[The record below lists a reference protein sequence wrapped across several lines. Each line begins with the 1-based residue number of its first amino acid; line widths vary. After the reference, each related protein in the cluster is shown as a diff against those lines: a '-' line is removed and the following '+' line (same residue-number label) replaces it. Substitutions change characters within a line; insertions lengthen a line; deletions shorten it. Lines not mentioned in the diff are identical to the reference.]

1 MQEYDESFFRA
12 KANKRAGITW
22 LALIFI
28 ATIYYGIKTKNG
40 EIARGYFIAFTVV
53 GWVTYITGYIV
64 SMIKGKAAK
73 EYKWVLGIC
82 YLLFYAVIAWTAL
95 DKISYIFILPLLSI
109 LILYKDPKFIKM
121 IMWFTLFV
129 LISSNIYK
137 GVAKGMMDFVA
148 SEECA
153 LQFAIVLCCFA
164 CCSSIR
170 IMSSL
175 SSFAIV
181 LCCFACTNM
190 AIRHLVESDGALTG
204 SIESE
209 LAQVVQTV
217 EQVKDASNS
226 IVDGVTVV
234 RELADENKQGANNV
248 VKDMGTLAK
257 NNGILND
264 KTVSSIEMT
273 KVIDT
278 QVKDVSDLMEEFSKL
293 IEKSVE
299 HADLSA
305 DELTE
310 VVEITN
316 RMSALSSKIETILET
331 FKKEFEN
338 VKQETSTIEGITSQ
352 TNLLAL
358 NASIEAARAG
368 EAGKGFA
375 VVADQIRSLSSG
387 TQDSS
392 NSIMEALS
400 HLEAT
405 SDEML
410 QSITETVELIQLNIE
425 KVSTVNKSVS
435 DITSDATSLGDN
447 IKVVDSAVKQVEN
460 SNETLTA
467 NMNQVGEIMQIMTES
482 INNAEQ
488 TTKTMLSKYEAS
500 AKSATDIESVVGELM
515 EELGIGGFMNV
526 SDIKSGMKFRMVIE
540 DQTNAKEE
548 YTGEVVDRKD
558 NNVYININN
567 RAAFDDKR
575 RNLKCS
581 FNAVVDNVLYCWNGI
596 AIHNV
601 KAGEK
606 GQFKLTIDTNPQVY
620 NRRKY
625 PRMPLDNKC
634 TISVDGTD
642 ITYYGHMVNISAN
655 GFAFSVNDSSFENM
669 KGKNI
674 VIEIDNFDVIKD
686 KEIQGCIIRCSND
699 EGNYI
704 VGCRMPED
712 SNEIKDYVNKNY
724 SE

>member
-22 LALIFI
+22 LALILI
-28 ATIYYGIKTKNG
+28 ATVYYGIKTKSG
-40 EIARGYFIAFTVV
+40 EITKGYFTACMIV
-53 GWVTYITGYIV
+53 GWVTYIGGHIV
-64 SMIKGKAAK
+64 AAIKGGASK
-73 EYKWVLGIC
+73 EYKWVLGIG
-82 YLLFYAVIAWTAL
+82 YLLFYAVIAWTVL

-109 LILYKDPKFIKM
+109 LILYKDPKFIKT

-137 GVAKGMMDFVA
+137 GTAKGMMDFVA

-153 LQFAIVLCCFA
+153 LQFAIVLCCY
-164 CCSSIR
+164 
-170 IMSSL
+170 
-175 SSFAIV
+175 
-181 LCCFACTNM
+181 ACTNM
-190 AIRHLVESDGALTG
+190 AIKHLVESDGALTA
-204 SIESE
+204 SIEAE
-209 LAQVVQTV
+209 LAHVVQTV
-217 EQVKDASNS
+217 EQVKEASNS

-234 RELADENKQGANNV
+234 RELADENKEGANNV
-248 VKDMGTLAK
+248 VKDMGTLSD
-257 NNGILND
+257 NNDVLND

-273 KVIDT
+273 NVIDT
-278 QVKDVSDLMEEFSKL
+278 QVKDVSELMEEFSKL

-299 HADLSA
+299 HANLSA
-305 DELTE
+305 GELTE
-310 VVEITN
+310 VVDITN
-316 RMSALSSKIETILET
+316 RMSALSGKIETILET
-331 FKKEFEN
+331 FKKEFEY

-387 TQDSS
+387 TKDSS

-410 QSITETVELIQLNIE
+410 ESITETVELIQLNIE
-425 KVSTVNKSVS
+425 KVSTVNRSVE
-435 DITSDATSLGDN
+435 DITNDATSLGDN

-460 SNETLTA
+460 SNETLAA
-467 NMNQVGEIMQIMTES
+467 NMNQVGEVMQIMTES
-482 INNAEQ
+482 INNAER

-500 AKSATDIESVVGELM
+500 ARSAMDIEAVVGELM

-526 SDIKSGMKFRMVIE
+526 QDIKSGMKFRMVI
-540 DQTNAKEE
+540 DGQANANEE

-558 NNVYININN
+558 NNVYINLNN
-567 RAAFDDKR
+567 RAAFNDKR
-575 RNLKCS
+575 KNLKCS
-581 FNAVVDNVLYCWNGI
+581 FNAVVDNVLYCWNDI
-596 AIHNV
+596 TIHNV
-601 KAGEK
+601 NAGEK
-606 GQFKLTIDTNPQVY
+606 GEFKLTIDANPQVY

-625 PRMPLDNKC
+625 PRMPLNNSC
-634 TISVDGTD
+634 TIGVDGTD
-642 ITYYGHMVNISAN
+642 ITYYGRMVNISAN
-655 GFAFSVNDSSFENM
+655 GFAFSVNDAAFETM
-669 KGKNI
+669 KGQNI
-674 VIEIDNFDVIKD
+674 AIRIDNFDVVKG

-712 SNEIKDYVNKNY
+712 SSEIKDYVSKNY

>member
-129 LISSNIYK
+129 LISRNIYK

-153 LQFAIVLCCFA
+153 LQ
-164 CCSSIR
+164 
-170 IMSSL
+170 
-175 SSFAIV
+175 FAIV

-257 NNGILND
+257 NNDILND

-310 VVEITN
+310 VVDITN
-316 RMSALSSKIETILET
+316 RMSVLSSKIETILET

-410 QSITETVELIQLNIE
+410 ESITETVELIQLNIE

-447 IKVVDSAVKQVEN
+447 IKIVDSAVKQVEN

-467 NMNQVGEIMQIMTES
+467 NMNQVGEIMQIMTDS

-500 AKSATDIESVVGELM
+500 ARSATDIESVVGELM

-540 DQTNAKEE
+540 GQTNAREE

-567 RAAFDDKR
+567 RATFDDKR

-581 FNAVVDNVLYCWNGI
+581 FNAVVDNVLYCWNDI

-655 GFAFSVNDSSFENM
+655 GFAFSVNDSSFETM
-669 KGKNI
+669 KGQNI

>member
-1 MQEYDESFFRA
+1 
-12 KANKRAGITW
+12 
-22 LALIFI
+22 
-28 ATIYYGIKTKNG
+28 
-40 EIARGYFIAFTVV
+40 
-53 GWVTYITGYIV
+53 
-64 SMIKGKAAK
+64 
-73 EYKWVLGIC
+73 
-82 YLLFYAVIAWTAL
+82 
-95 DKISYIFILPLLSI
+95 
-109 LILYKDPKFIKM
+109 
-121 IMWFTLFV
+121 
-129 LISSNIYK
+129 
-137 GVAKGMMDFVA
+137 
-148 SEECA
+148 
-153 LQFAIVLCCFA
+153 
-164 CCSSIR
+164 
-170 IMSSL
+170 
-175 SSFAIV
+175 
-181 LCCFACTNM
+181 
-190 AIRHLVESDGALTG
+190 
-204 SIESE
+204 
-209 LAQVVQTV
+209 
-217 EQVKDASNS
+217 
-226 IVDGVTVV
+226 
-234 RELADENKQGANNV
+234 
-248 VKDMGTLAK
+248 MGTLAK
-257 NNGILND
+257 NNGILID
-264 KTVSSIEMT
+264 KTVSSIELTM
-273 KVIDT
+273 VIDT
-278 QVKDVSDLMEEFSKL
+278 QVIDVSDLMEEFSKL

-410 QSITETVELIQLNIE
+410 ESITETVELIQLNIE

-581 FNAVVDNVLYCWNGI
+581 FTAVVDNVLYCWNGI

>member
-153 LQFAIVLCCFA
+153 LQ
-164 CCSSIR
+164 
-170 IMSSL
+170 
-175 SSFAIV
+175 FAIV

-606 GQFKLTIDTNPQVY
+606 EQFKLTIDTNPQVY

>member
-164 CCSSIR
+164 C
-170 IMSSL
+170 
-175 SSFAIV
+175 
-181 LCCFACTNM
+181 TNM

-257 NNGILND
+257 NNDILND

-310 VVEITN
+310 VVDITN
-316 RMSALSSKIETILET
+316 RMSVLSSKIETILET

-387 TQDSS
+387 TQESS

-410 QSITETVELIQLNIE
+410 ESITETVELIQLNIE

-447 IKVVDSAVKQVEN
+447 IKIVDSAVKQVEN

-500 AKSATDIESVVGELM
+500 ARSATDIESVVGELM

-540 DQTNAKEE
+540 GQTNAREE

-567 RAAFDDKR
+567 RATFDDKR

-581 FNAVVDNVLYCWNGI
+581 FNAVVDNVLYCWNDI

>member
-164 CCSSIR
+164 C
-170 IMSSL
+170 
-175 SSFAIV
+175 
-181 LCCFACTNM
+181 TNM

-310 VVEITN
+310 VVDITN
-316 RMSALSSKIETILET
+316 RMSVLSSKIETILET

-410 QSITETVELIQLNIE
+410 ESITETVELIQLNIE

-447 IKVVDSAVKQVEN
+447 IKIVDSAVKQVEN

-467 NMNQVGEIMQIMTES
+467 NMNQVGEIMQIMTDS

-500 AKSATDIESVVGELM
+500 ARSATDIESVVGELM

-540 DQTNAKEE
+540 GQTNAREE

-567 RAAFDDKR
+567 RATFDDKR

-581 FNAVVDNVLYCWNGI
+581 FNAVVDNVLYCWNDI

-655 GFAFSVNDSSFENM
+655 GFAFSVNDSSFETM
-669 KGKNI
+669 KGQNI

-699 EGNYI
+699 EDNYI

>member
-164 CCSSIR
+164 C
-170 IMSSL
+170 
-175 SSFAIV
+175 
-181 LCCFACTNM
+181 TNM

-278 QVKDVSDLMEEFSKL
+278 QVKDVSDLMEEFPKL

-410 QSITETVELIQLNIE
+410 ESITETVELIQLNIE

-540 DQTNAKEE
+540 GQTNAREE

-581 FNAVVDNVLYCWNGI
+581 FNAVVDNVLYCWNDI

>member
-153 LQFAIVLCCFA
+153 LQ
-164 CCSSIR
+164 
-170 IMSSL
+170 
-175 SSFAIV
+175 FAIV

-447 IKVVDSAVKQVEN
+447 IKVVDSAVKQAEN

-601 KAGEK
+601 KSGEK

>member
-64 SMIKGKAAK
+64 SMSKGKAAK

-153 LQFAIVLCCFA
+153 LQ
-164 CCSSIR
+164 
-170 IMSSL
+170 
-175 SSFAIV
+175 FAIV

-293 IEKSVE
+293 IEKSVK

-387 TQDSS
+387 TQESS

-410 QSITETVELIQLNIE
+410 ESITETVELIQLNIE

-447 IKVVDSAVKQVEN
+447 IKIVDSAVKQVEN

-500 AKSATDIESVVGELM
+500 ARSATDIESVVGELM

-540 DQTNAKEE
+540 GQTNAREE

-567 RAAFDDKR
+567 RATFDDKR

-581 FNAVVDNVLYCWNGI
+581 FNAVVDNVLYCWNDI

-655 GFAFSVNDSSFENM
+655 GFAFSVNDSSFETM
-669 KGKNI
+669 KGQNI

>member
-153 LQFAIVLCCFA
+153 LQ
-164 CCSSIR
+164 
-170 IMSSL
+170 
-175 SSFAIV
+175 FAIV

-410 QSITETVELIQLNIE
+410 QSITETVELIQLNNE

-548 YTGEVVDRKD
+548 YTGEVVVDRKD

>member
-164 CCSSIR
+164 C
-170 IMSSL
+170 
-175 SSFAIV
+175 
-181 LCCFACTNM
+181 TNM

-257 NNGILND
+257 NNDILND

-310 VVEITN
+310 VVDITN
-316 RMSALSSKIETILET
+316 RMSVLSSKIETILET

-410 QSITETVELIQLNIE
+410 ESITETVELIQLNIE

-447 IKVVDSAVKQVEN
+447 IKIVDSAVKQVEN

-540 DQTNAKEE
+540 GQTNAREE

-567 RAAFDDKR
+567 RATFDDKR

-581 FNAVVDNVLYCWNGI
+581 FNAVVDNVLYCWNDI

>member
-164 CCSSIR
+164 C
-170 IMSSL
+170 
-175 SSFAIV
+175 
-181 LCCFACTNM
+181 TNM

-331 FKKEFEN
+331 FKKKFEN

>member
-153 LQFAIVLCCFA
+153 LQ
-164 CCSSIR
+164 
-170 IMSSL
+170 
-175 SSFAIV
+175 FAIV

-526 SDIKSGMKFRMVIE
+526 SDIKSGMRFRMVIE

>member
-1 MQEYDESFFRA
+1 MQEYDEAFFRA

-164 CCSSIR
+164 C
-170 IMSSL
+170 
-175 SSFAIV
+175 
-181 LCCFACTNM
+181 TNM

-257 NNGILND
+257 NNDILND

-310 VVEITN
+310 VVDITN
-316 RMSALSSKIETILET
+316 RMSVLSSKIETILET

>member
-1 MQEYDESFFRA
+1 MVSRQRMG
-12 KANKRAGITW
+12 KLQG
-22 LALIFI
+22 
-28 ATIYYGIKTKNG
+28 
-40 EIARGYFIAFTVV
+40 GYFIAFTVV

-153 LQFAIVLCCFA
+153 LQ
-164 CCSSIR
+164 
-170 IMSSL
+170 
-175 SSFAIV
+175 FAIV

>member
-153 LQFAIVLCCFA
+153 LQ
-164 CCSSIR
+164 
-170 IMSSL
+170 
-175 SSFAIV
+175 FAIV

-704 VGCRMPED
+704 IGCRMPED

>member
-164 CCSSIR
+164 C
-170 IMSSL
+170 
-175 SSFAIV
+175 
-181 LCCFACTNM
+181 TNM

-305 DELTE
+305 DVLTE

-410 QSITETVELIQLNIE
+410 ESITETVELIQLNIE

-558 NNVYININN
+558 NNVYINININN

-704 VGCRMPED
+704 VGCRMPDD

>member
-153 LQFAIVLCCFA
+153 LQ
-164 CCSSIR
+164 
-170 IMSSL
+170 
-175 SSFAIV
+175 FAIV

-642 ITYYGHMVNISAN
+642 ITYYGHMVNISDN

>member
-153 LQFAIVLCCFA
+153 LQ
-164 CCSSIR
+164 
-170 IMSSL
+170 
-175 SSFAIV
+175 FAIV

-601 KAGEK
+601 KAGEN

-674 VIEIDNFDVIKD
+674 VIEIDNFDGIKD

-704 VGCRMPED
+704 VGCRMPDD

>member
-153 LQFAIVLCCFA
+153 LQ
-164 CCSSIR
+164 
-170 IMSSL
+170 
-175 SSFAIV
+175 FAIV

-526 SDIKSGMKFRMVIE
+526 SDIKSGMKFRMGIE

>member
-153 LQFAIVLCCFA
+153 LQ
-164 CCSSIR
+164 
-170 IMSSL
+170 
-175 SSFAIV
+175 FAIV

-674 VIEIDNFDVIKD
+674 VIDIDNFDVIKD

>member
-164 CCSSIR
+164 C
-170 IMSSL
+170 
-175 SSFAIV
+175 
-181 LCCFACTNM
+181 TNM

-299 HADLSA
+299 HADLSV

-699 EGNYI
+699 DGNYI

>member
-153 LQFAIVLCCFA
+153 LQ
-164 CCSSIR
+164 
-170 IMSSL
+170 
-175 SSFAIV
+175 FAIV

-674 VIEIDNFDVIKD
+674 VIEIDNFDAIKD

>member
-164 CCSSIR
+164 C
-170 IMSSL
+170 
-175 SSFAIV
+175 
-181 LCCFACTNM
+181 TNM

-310 VVEITN
+310 VVDITN
-316 RMSALSSKIETILET
+316 RMSVLSSKIETILET

-387 TQDSS
+387 TQESS

-410 QSITETVELIQLNIE
+410 ESITETVELIQLNIE

-447 IKVVDSAVKQVEN
+447 IKIVDSAVKQVEN

-500 AKSATDIESVVGELM
+500 ARSATDIESVVGELM

-540 DQTNAKEE
+540 GQTNAREE

-669 KGKNI
+669 KGQNI

-712 SNEIKDYVNKNY
+712 SNEIKDYVDKNY

>member
-164 CCSSIR
+164 C
-170 IMSSL
+170 
-175 SSFAIV
+175 
-181 LCCFACTNM
+181 TNM

-257 NNGILND
+257 NNDILND

-387 TQDSS
+387 TQESS

-410 QSITETVELIQLNIE
+410 ESITETVELIQLNIE

-447 IKVVDSAVKQVEN
+447 IKIVDSAVKQVEN

-500 AKSATDIESVVGELM
+500 ARSATDIESVVGELM

-540 DQTNAKEE
+540 GQTNAREE

-567 RAAFDDKR
+567 RATFDDKR

-581 FNAVVDNVLYCWNGI
+581 FNAVVDNVLYCWNDI

-655 GFAFSVNDSSFENM
+655 GFAFSVNDSSFETM
-669 KGKNI
+669 KGQNI

>member
-164 CCSSIR
+164 C
-170 IMSSL
+170 
-175 SSFAIV
+175 
-181 LCCFACTNM
+181 TNM

-257 NNGILND
+257 NNDILND

-310 VVEITN
+310 VVDITN
-316 RMSALSSKIETILET
+316 RMSVLSSKIETILET

-410 QSITETVELIQLNIE
+410 ESITETVELIQLNIE

-447 IKVVDSAVKQVEN
+447 IKIVDSAVKQVEN

-467 NMNQVGEIMQIMTES
+467 NMNQVGEIMQIMTDS

-540 DQTNAKEE
+540 GQTNAREE

-567 RAAFDDKR
+567 RATFDDKR

-581 FNAVVDNVLYCWNGI
+581 FNAVVDNVLYCWNDI

-655 GFAFSVNDSSFENM
+655 GFAFSVNDSSFKTM
-669 KGKNI
+669 KGQNI

>member
-164 CCSSIR
+164 C
-170 IMSSL
+170 
-175 SSFAIV
+175 
-181 LCCFACTNM
+181 TNM

-257 NNGILND
+257 NNDILND

-278 QVKDVSDLMEEFSKL
+278 QVKDVSDLMDEFSKL

>member
-40 EIARGYFIAFTVV
+40 EISRGYFIAFTVV

-153 LQFAIVLCCFA
+153 LQ
-164 CCSSIR
+164 
-170 IMSSL
+170 
-175 SSFAIV
+175 FAIV

>member
-121 IMWFTLFV
+121 IMWFTLLV

-153 LQFAIVLCCFA
+153 LQ
-164 CCSSIR
+164 
-170 IMSSL
+170 
-175 SSFAIV
+175 FAIV

>member
-121 IMWFTLFV
+121 IMCFTLFV

-153 LQFAIVLCCFA
+153 LQ
-164 CCSSIR
+164 
-170 IMSSL
+170 
-175 SSFAIV
+175 FAIV

-704 VGCRMPED
+704 VGCRMPDD

>member
-1 MQEYDESFFRA
+1 MLEYDESFFRA

-153 LQFAIVLCCFA
+153 LQ
-164 CCSSIR
+164 
-170 IMSSL
+170 
-175 SSFAIV
+175 FAIV

-410 QSITETVELIQLNIE
+410 ESITETVELIQLNIE

-540 DQTNAKEE
+540 GQTNAREE

-581 FNAVVDNVLYCWNGI
+581 FNAVVDNVLYCWNDI

>member
-153 LQFAIVLCCFA
+153 LQ
-164 CCSSIR
+164 
-170 IMSSL
+170 
-175 SSFAIV
+175 FAIV

-704 VGCRMPED
+704 VGL
-712 SNEIKDYVNKNY
+712 SLIHI
-724 SE
+724 

>member
-164 CCSSIR
+164 C
-170 IMSSL
+170 
-175 SSFAIV
+175 
-181 LCCFACTNM
+181 TNM

-257 NNGILND
+257 NNDILND

-278 QVKDVSDLMEEFSKL
+278 QVKDVSDLMDEFSKL

-375 VVADQIRSLSSG
+375 VVADKIRSLSSG

>member
-164 CCSSIR
+164 C
-170 IMSSL
+170 
-175 SSFAIV
+175 
-181 LCCFACTNM
+181 TNM

-248 VKDMGTLAK
+248 VKDMGTLSK
-257 NNGILND
+257 NNDILND

-299 HADLSA
+299 HAGLSA

-410 QSITETVELIQLNIE
+410 ESITETVELIQLNIE

-526 SDIKSGMKFRMVIE
+526 SDIKRGMKFRMVIE
-540 DQTNAKEE
+540 GQTNAKEE

-575 RNLKCS
+575 RNLKCA